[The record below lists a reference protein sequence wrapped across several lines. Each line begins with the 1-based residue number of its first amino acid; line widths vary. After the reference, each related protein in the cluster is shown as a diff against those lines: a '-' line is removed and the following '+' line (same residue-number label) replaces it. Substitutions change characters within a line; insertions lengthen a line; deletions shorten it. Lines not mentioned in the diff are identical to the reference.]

1 MQQTTKQPRVREAR
15 PKPTRTVR
23 LVTAPT
29 EDESGVLLIVR
40 GTLEVAYFVDPIPS
54 DYGRAYSLQKFD
66 GEEYAVNLG
75 DNDGPP
81 SCECMGHLRWNGTAN
96 AAGRECKH
104 LGALRVLVAAGKL

>member
-1 MQQTTKQPRVREAR
+1 MQSTTAKAPRQRKPRAQPA
-15 PKPTRTVR
+15 RTVR

-40 GTLEVAYFVDPIPS
+40 GTLEVAYFVDPISS
-54 DYGRAYSLQKFD
+54 DYGRAFSLQKFD

-81 SCECMGHLRWNGTAN
+81 ICECMGHSRWQT
-96 AAGRECKH
+96 ECKH
-104 LGALRVLVAAGKL
+104 LGALRTLVSLGLL